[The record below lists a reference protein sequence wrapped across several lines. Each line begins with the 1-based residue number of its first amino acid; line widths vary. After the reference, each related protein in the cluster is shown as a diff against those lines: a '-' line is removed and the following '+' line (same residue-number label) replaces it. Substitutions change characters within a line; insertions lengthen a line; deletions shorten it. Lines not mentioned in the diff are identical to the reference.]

1 MPHRKRVKREIEFKE
16 TPSKNVNL
24 RDEEKLKQHKGKNNR
39 QKKSSATGHKN
50 RQFER
55 IGKNIKLYKRLP
67 KAPRGP
73 PKHPERDERWRKKR
87 YKNHKADDIGGGG
100 GRPSLRLG
108 QRRGSS
114 YLYVNK
120 KNKMRA
126 RTRPREREAVTER
139 AAAARKW
146 EQLKDRLEVERKI
159 ARAQRKR
166 RRLDY
171 TESKRPAAAATT
183 KRRRNSVSI
192 REGGRRLRPIDQQ
205 EQQQHTFSS
214 SADSDDDNYSDELAW
229 GRESKDGRINRSAC
243 ATSTCV
249 RTTTIVQPSTWPN
262 FEHAKYFSHTAEE
275 KIRKVFW
282 LIEAFTNLASN
293 QELAC
298 IYAALAL
305 QQDDGVPILAEK
317 LQAMVEVAGVSVEPF
332 WAGLYA
338 KGLQGVDVKALI
350 YNIGSGVGSAPAAA
364 AVVTASSAGG
374 GAAAPAAVNE
384 EKKNEESKEELDD
397 DMGFGLFD

>member
-1 MPHRKRVKREIEFKE
+1 MFRIQAQVQVARRQRPKQQTVEAARRETAPASESHEIKQALCSYIMRYHKEFKE

-126 RTRPREREAVTER
+126 RTRPREREAKARDQQQQQQQSVEEIVCRSER
-139 AAAARKW
+139 A
-146 EQLKDRLEVERKI
+146 
-159 ARAQRKR
+159 
-166 RRLDY
+166 
-171 TESKRPAAAATT
+171 
-183 KRRRNSVSI
+183 
-192 REGGRRLRPIDQQ
+192 
-205 EQQQHTFSS
+205 
-214 SADSDDDNYSDELAW
+214 DDD
-229 GRESKDGRINRSAC
+229 
-243 ATSTCV
+243 
-249 RTTTIVQPSTWPN
+249 
-262 FEHAKYFSHTAEE
+262 
-275 KIRKVFW
+275 
-282 LIEAFTNLASN
+282 
-293 QELAC
+293 
-298 IYAALAL
+298 
-305 QQDDGVPILAEK
+305 
-317 LQAMVEVAGVSVEPF
+317 
-332 WAGLYA
+332 
-338 KGLQGVDVKALI
+338 
-350 YNIGSGVGSAPAAA
+350 
-364 AVVTASSAGG
+364 
-374 GAAAPAAVNE
+374 
-384 EKKNEESKEELDD
+384 
-397 DMGFGLFD
+397 